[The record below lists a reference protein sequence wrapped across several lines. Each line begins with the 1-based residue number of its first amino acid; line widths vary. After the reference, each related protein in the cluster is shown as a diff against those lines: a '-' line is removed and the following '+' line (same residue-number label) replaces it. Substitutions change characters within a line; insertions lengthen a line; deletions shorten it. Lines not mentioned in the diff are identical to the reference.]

1 MALRPTSYSRIVKAL
16 SFIRSQRHGATI
28 LALMEHLECS
38 RSTVERILEELRN
51 AGFDLVDAHLPG
63 DDHRTKRWSLARE
76 GLLSNPAAEQILSL
90 TLDERVALEQTFR
103 GATDGALR
111 DGLAKVLALQASLPR
126 AREIDMDEL
135 VARDLRASSVGP
147 KQRIRPEIIDTLRT
161 AMIGGS
167 CLSLSYN
174 DGPERLVMPHGI
186 VRNRF
191 HYLVAG
197 SEDEI
202 VRTYRIDLIS
212 SVTKSDEMFD
222 EPENWSFADWV
233 GASFGIYH
241 GDATITAILEFDARV
256 AARAERLVFHPSQ
269 WQQMQEDGT
278 LLVHLR
284 CCGHRELL
292 HEILHPDWLG
302 RVRVLGPP
310 ELVKE
315 LDDFLRVTKE
325 KNGLS

>member
-1 MALRPTSYSRIVKAL
+1 MGPASYSKIVRAL
-16 SFIRSQRHGATI
+16 SFIRNQKYGATI
-28 LALMEHLECS
+28 GALMEHLECS
-38 RSTVERILEELRN
+38 RSTVERILQELKN
-51 AGFDLVDAHLPG
+51 SGFDLVDANHSG

-76 GLLSNPAAEQILSL
+76 GLLSNPAAEQLLSL
-90 TLDERVALEQTFR
+90 TLDERLALEQTYR
-103 GATDGALR
+103 ITSDPALK
-111 DGLAKVLALQASLPR
+111 DGLSKVLALQASLPR
-126 AREIDMDEL
+126 AREIDLDEL
-135 VARDLRASSVGP
+135 VARDLRSSSVGP
-147 KQRIRPEIIDTLRT
+147 KQRVSAETLETLRI

-167 CLSLSYN
+167 CLNISYN
-174 DGPERLVMPHGI
+174 GGPARLVMPHGI

-191 HYLVAG
+191 HYLVAS

-212 SVTKSDEMFD
+212 SVTISDEMFD
-222 EPENWSFADWV
+222 EPEDWSFADWV
-233 GASFGIYH
+233 GASFGIFH
-241 GDATITAILEFDARV
+241 GDATVTAILEFDASV
-256 AARAERLVFHPSQ
+256 APRAESLVFHPSQ
-269 WQQMQEDGT
+269 WQKRQDDGS

-315 LDDFLRVTKE
+315 LDEFLKVTQE